1 MKQHKATYTI
11 KVNKSKQ
18 TATIRIYYKGYLDHK
33 YRTIKEDKD
42 VINSMEYFTETDIKS
57 YLRNNNTYSV
67 VYYKKKK

>member
-1 MKQHKATYTI
+1 MKQYKATYTI

-33 YRTIKEDKD
+33 YRTIKEDKET
-42 VINSMEYFTETDIKS
+42 INVMEYFTQEDIKQ

-67 VYYKKKK
+67 INYRKK